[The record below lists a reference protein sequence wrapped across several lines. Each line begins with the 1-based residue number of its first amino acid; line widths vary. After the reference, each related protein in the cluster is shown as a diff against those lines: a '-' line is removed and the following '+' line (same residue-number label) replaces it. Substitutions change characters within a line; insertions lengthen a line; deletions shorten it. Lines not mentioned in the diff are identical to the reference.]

1 MIESIKKVVKKE
13 NLIEN
18 EAFEIML
25 ELMKGNLDDIQIAA
39 LLVGLRSKGETVDE
53 ITGFAKAMRH
63 TMIELNLNFPAI
75 DMCGTGGD
83 NKNTFKGLLILSP
96 SNEITPTANAISVAI
111 GMPQPDEASPDELN
125 NT

>member
-13 NLIEN
+13 NLNEK

-25 ELMKGNLDDIQIAA
+25 KLMKGNLDDIQIAA

-53 ITGFAKAMRH
+53 ITGFAKAMRQ
-63 TMIELNLNFPAI
+63 TMIELDLNFPAI

-83 NKNTFKGLLILSP
+83 YSGTFNIS
-96 SNEITPTANAISVAI
+96 TASSIVVA
-111 GMPQPDEASPDELN
+111 GAE
-125 NT
+125 